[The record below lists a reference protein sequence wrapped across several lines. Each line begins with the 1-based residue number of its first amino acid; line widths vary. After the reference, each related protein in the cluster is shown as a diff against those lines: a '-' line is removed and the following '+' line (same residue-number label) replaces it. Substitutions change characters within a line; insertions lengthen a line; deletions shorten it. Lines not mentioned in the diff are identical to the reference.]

1 MDFVAF
7 HAFHAPALEADEAR
21 HYMLLSALADLAAA
35 PRQDFRGWT
44 FDGPGAC
51 AVQPLPDYAL
61 MLGELSEAQCRL
73 LADEIESDHLRG
85 VMGPGEGPDWFVA
98 RARALGFDF
107 DPPLRNHLLCLET
120 HPALPDVDGAPRAV
134 TSADTALFV
143 EWMRAYMHEALPRD
157 PVPDRFWL
165 ERWAADGSY
174 RFWTIQGKPVSV
186 AGMVAQTGTGGAITG
201 VYTPPQHRGRG
212 YATAV
217 TAVTARSILS
227 CGRRAFLMANVA
239 NAPALRCYAK
249 IGFRRVG
256 SFTHYWRRDA

>member
-1 MDFVAF
+1 MDFAAF
-7 HAFHAPALEADEAR
+7 HAFHVPALEADEAR

-51 AVQPLPDYAL
+51 AVQPLPDYAV

-73 LADEIESDHLRG
+73 LADEVEGKHLRG

-98 RARALGFDF
+98 RGRELGFDF
-107 DPPLRNHLLCLET
+107 DPPLRNGLYCLET
-120 HPALPDVDGAPRAV
+120 RPAPPDVVGAPRGV
-134 TSADTALFV
+134 TAADTALFV
-143 EWMRAYMHEALPRD
+143 EWMRAYMREALPRD

-174 RFWTIQGKPVSV
+174 RFWTIEGQPVSV
-186 AGMVAQTGTGGAITG
+186 AGMAAETRTGAAITG

-212 YATAV
+212 YGAAV
-217 TAVTARSILS
+217 TAAVARGILDH
-227 CGRRAFLMANVA
+227 GRRAFLMANVT

-249 IGFRRVG
+249 IGFCPVG
-256 SFTHYWRRDA
+256 SFTHYWRKYA